1 MNNTM
6 SIQNRKAR
14 FDYIVISTEV
24 AGMVLTGSEVKQLRE
39 GRASLV
45 DSYCYF
51 QDGELYVKNFNINES
66 KIAFTH
72 EPKRDKKLLL
82 RKIELRKLKKELEK
96 NQGYTIVPLAVFCNE
111 KTLFK
116 MEIGLCKG
124 KKTYDKRETI
134 KKRDAERDIRNF
146 A

>member
-1 MNNTM
+1 M

-14 FDYIVISTEV
+14 HDYIIISTET
-24 AGMVLTGSEVKQLRE
+24 AGIVLTGSEVKQLRE

-51 QDGELYVKNFNINES
+51 DKGELYVKNFHINET
-66 KIAFTH
+66 KLAFSH
-72 EPKRDKKLLL
+72 DPKRDKKLLL
-82 RKIELRKLKKELEK
+82 KKIELRKLKKELDK
-96 NQGYTIVPLAVFCNE
+96 NQGYTIVPLNVHISSRSI
-111 KTLFK
+111 FK

-124 KKTYDKRETI
+124 KKTYDKRESI